1 MNILA
6 PIVVDLGEVREP
18 QITELFEEKGQL
30 LEDVSQVLRL
40 VRAAE
45 KPDDRI
51 FFPVVAVYHLDETSA
66 KRRKTARA
74 RRGRPRKLVRHIAW
88 PE

>member
-6 PIVVDLGEVREP
+6 AIVVDLGEVREP

-30 LEDVSQVLRL
+30 LEDVTQVLRQ
-40 VRAAE
+40 VQAAE
-45 KPDDRI
+45 KPDDRL
-51 FFPVVAVYHLDETSA
+51 FFPVVAVYHLAEPSA
-66 KRRKTARA
+66 KRRKTRA